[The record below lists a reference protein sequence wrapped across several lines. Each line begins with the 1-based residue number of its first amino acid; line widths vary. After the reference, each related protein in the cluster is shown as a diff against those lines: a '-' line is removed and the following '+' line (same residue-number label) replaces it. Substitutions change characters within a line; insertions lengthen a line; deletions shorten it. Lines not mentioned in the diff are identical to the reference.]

1 MTSVEMAILEH
12 LEGCDDCPSIWYLAN
27 EIGVPYYWVHN
38 RVNKLAAA
46 GILIITRK
54 TPPHP
59 TRIALSVNENDRA
72 PRAAHNKNG

>member
-1 MTSVEMAILEH
+1 MTSVEIAILEH
-12 LEGCDDCPSIWYLAN
+12 LEDCPDCPSIWYLAN

-46 GILIITRK
+46 GILTITRK

-59 TRIALSVNENDRA
+59 TRIALSVNENSRSA
-72 PRAAHNKNG
+72 VTGHNG